1 MRIAATDVEEEVRLP
16 HRFIAGD
23 EVVVVD
29 HDASIAQVQ
38 HVAAARRRGYQIEG
52 ENRDDYGGSHDH

>member
-23 EVVVVD
+23 EVDVVE
-29 HDASIAQVQ
+29 HDVSIAQVQ
-38 HVAAARRRGYQIEG
+38 RVAAARRRGCQIEAG
-52 ENRDDYGGSHDH
+52 NRDD